1 MLVLTRK
8 VNQSIVIGNDVK
20 ITILD
25 IKKEGLVSI
34 GISAPKNVSVYRQEI
49 YDEIQRE
56 NVASSMVDESS
67 IAQFSEALKKSEL
80 HKPQKS

>member
-8 VNQSIVIGNDVK
+8 VNQSIIIGNDIK

-25 IKKEGLVSI
+25 IKKDGLVSI
-34 GISAPKNVSVYRQEI
+34 GISAPKNVIVYRQEI

-67 IAQFSEALKKSEL
+67 IAQFSDALKLSEL
-80 HKPQKS
+80 QKPQKL

>member
-8 VNQSIVIGNDVK
+8 INQSIVIGNDVK

-56 NVASSMVDESS
+56 NLASSMVDESS
-67 IAQFSEALKKSEL
+67 IAQFSEALKKSEF